1 MSLQID
7 KRRRTITTNSG
18 GGCLLLFGLV
28 FASFGVFFIY
38 LLLTGDAGVTVNDRP
53 GTPSDAWMPGI
64 FVLIGAVIGLSR
76 YRKVIDLRRR
86 TRRRSFRLVFP
97 LWSREDDYTQ
107 PERITL
113 SMEVRGSGKNRST
126 VFPLRL
132 VAGTDEIEVYTAV
145 DPDSARRDAEALAKL
160 AEVPLHDS
168 SAGTEIVRAPDQLD
182 RSVLETEEPG
192 ERPGLPA
199 SSKLVVSEGVR
210 RVAIRVPPAKAQVL
224 LGAGGFAVMA
234 VFTFMFWLR
243 WRAEFENF
251 EGLGDRLFSY
261 APLLMFALA
270 VFGAIAASARQGLF
284 GMTLEVDRREL
295 VARSFLGSTRMAADD
310 IEELR
315 VVGDGIRAAL
325 LVRSDE
331 RSLRCG
337 LGLSEVDREYLR
349 ASILY
354 HLRGH
359 V

>member
-1 MSLQID
+1 MSPQID
-7 KRRRTITTNSG
+7 KRRRTITTDSG

-28 FASFGVFFIY
+28 FAGFGGFFIY
-38 LLLTGDAGVTVNDRP
+38 LLLTGADVTVNDRP

-64 FVLIGAVIGLSR
+64 FVLIGAVVGLSR

-86 TRRRSFRLVFP
+86 TMRRSFRLVFP
-97 LWSREDDYTQ
+97 LWSREDDFTQ

-132 VAGTDEIEVYTAV
+132 VAGTDEIEVYAAA

-210 RVAIRVPPAKAQVL
+210 RVAIRVPPAKAQLL
-224 LGAGGFAVMA
+224 LGAGGFALMA
-234 VFTFMFWLR
+234 VFVFPFWLK
-243 WRAEFENF
+243 WRTGFESA
-251 EGLGDRLFSY
+251 EGLGERLFSY
-261 APLLMFALA
+261 APLLMLALA
-270 VFGAIAASARQGLF
+270 AFGAIAAAAAQGMF
-284 GMTLEVDRREL
+284 GMILEVDRREL
-295 VARSFLGSTRMAADD
+295 VARTFLGSTRMGADD

-315 VVGDGIRAAL
+315 VIGDGPRAAL

-331 RSLRCG
+331 QSLRCG
-337 LGLSEVDREYLR
+337 LGLSDVDREYLR